1 MRTLNAVLLLTL
13 ILQGG
18 VGSPRGSSPSSSSLA
33 QVSGSSSSS
42 SDLGEEEGKPLRRLC
57 GWRLANKLN
66 QVCKGIYN
74 KPTVTNNDLFYRSM
88 RGGGPLYYEFRPKTP
103 EVSDDF
109 RYHFPKTD
117 DSYYYYYYSGGRET
131 DDGGLPPG
139 GYALEGQERSPF
151 LSKQEAS
158 QMFKA
163 HPRSKRGLSAECCRK
178 ACRVSEL
185 MGYCQ

>member
-18 VGSPRGSSPSSSSLA
+18 VGSPRGSPSSSSLA
-33 QVSGSSSSS
+33 QVSS
-42 SDLGEEEGKPLRRLC
+42 SDLGEEEKPLRRLC

-74 KPTVTNNDLFYRSM
+74 KPTVTNNDLFYRSV
-88 RGGGPLYYEFRPKTP
+88 RGGGSLYDFGPQTP
-103 EVSDDF
+103 EISRDDDF
-109 RYHFPKTD
+109 RYHFPMTD
-117 DSYYYYYYSGGRET
+117 DSYYYYYYYHSGGRES
-131 DDGGLPPG
+131 DVLPSG
-139 GYALEGQERSPF
+139 GYALEGKESPPF